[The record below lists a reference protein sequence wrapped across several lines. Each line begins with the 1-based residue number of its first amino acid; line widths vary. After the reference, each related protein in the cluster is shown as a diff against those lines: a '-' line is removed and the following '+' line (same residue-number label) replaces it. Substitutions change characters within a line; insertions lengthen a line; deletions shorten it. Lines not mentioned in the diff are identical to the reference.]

1 MTAGLDLILIGQA
14 MGALL
19 FLGASWPSAIMSG
32 QRRRHAALA
41 GTIILSAVAVYD
53 MDVING
59 PDIIGALIVGGGFGL
74 LLGREWPR
82 GRWMPLL
89 TIFTGFSAAAMLCA
103 AAAAWLNPYAFGL
116 VDEGSTG
123 VAARHMLALAVV
135 TMGGIGASTCALGAL
150 LGGERSAV
158 LLLVLAIAMAGW
170 SAAALALLLEN
181 VGLLAA
187 GGLSAAAGTGVALR
201 ICGGARGKG
210 LADAGSRP

>member
-1 MTAGLDLILIGQA
+1 M
-14 MGALL
+14 L
-19 FLGASWPSAIMSG
+19 F
-32 QRRRHAALA
+32 
-41 GTIILSAVAVYD
+41 
-53 MDVING
+53 
-59 PDIIGALIVGGGFGL
+59 
-74 LLGREWPR
+74 
-82 GRWMPLL
+82 
-89 TIFTGFSAAAMLCA
+89 A

-135 TMGGIGASTCALGAL
+135 TMGGIGASICALIAL

-210 LADAGSRP
+210 LADAGAHP

>member
-1 MTAGLDLILIGQA
+1 MTAGFDLILIGQA
-14 MGALL
+14 LAALL

-32 QRRRHAALA
+32 QTRRHAALV
-41 GTIILSAVAVYD
+41 GTMILSAVAVYD

-116 VDEGSTG
+116 VDEGSIG
-123 VAARHMLALAVV
+123 IAARHMLALAVV

-210 LADAGSRP
+210 LADAGSHP